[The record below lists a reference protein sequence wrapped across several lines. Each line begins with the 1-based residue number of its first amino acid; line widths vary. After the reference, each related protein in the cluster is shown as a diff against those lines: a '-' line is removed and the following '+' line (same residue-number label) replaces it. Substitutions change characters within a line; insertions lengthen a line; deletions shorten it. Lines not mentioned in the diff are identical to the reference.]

1 MSQTQTQTESCESC
15 GSLLDITGAP
25 IFAERTCPVCSE
37 QIHVNRQFDHF
48 ELLKIMGQGGQGT
61 VFRAKDTT
69 LDRLV
74 ALKILRSEH
83 ASDPVFVRQFEHE
96 ARLTAS
102 IAHPNVVR
110 VYSFGARDG
119 HVFLAME
126 LVDGGT
132 LDGLMERTGRIPEA
146 QALQVGIEIAQGLR
160 AGFEKGLIHR
170 DVKPGNMLFGADG
183 TAKIVDFGLAVVMEH
198 EAQAAGEIWGTPYY
212 IPPERLQR
220 LQEDFRADL
229 YSLGGSLFHAIAGRP
244 PFEAKDASHVA
255 LKHLSSHAASIQA
268 FAPDVSNAT
277 AYVINRSL
285 LKNRDERQASYDEFI
300 KQLQFARDEVLARD
314 RAGGRTPKKARVV
327 MEDPSANQTM
337 GRVMLVTFGVIL
349 IGLVVGGIMIFN
361 ALKKDDGAV
370 EAVLSGPATL
380 EAFGPGWGE
389 AKEALLGNDWTKAS
403 VAFSA
408 LAAKHP
414 VKSQQHDWA
423 VVHQALSEQFR
434 LGGDA
439 AGKVLGR
446 LPDSSTQ
453 LKKFFREQIR
463 PHLTDSMR
471 IRAADK
477 TAFNKS
483 NHEALGA
490 LFLALRNYEL
500 GHVEDARAFFRQFT
514 ALTPDS
520 NVAWLADYR
529 KLAKPYEDELVALD
543 LAAGAWKSAQNDRE
557 RTTALAALRA
567 LPAKLRKESKLLANA
582 RQLIAEAEKRVAEDD
597 KRIAEAAK
605 RAAAELAEKNKGNFA
620 FKATATASASNKNET
635 PDKAVDGNPATFWS
649 AGGSGEKWLAVAL
662 GGPKPIS
669 RWVVHTASSAGG
681 KPEQDLSDF
690 KLQRSDD
697 GKTWA
702 DVDAVVENRCGVVD
716 RVVPPFTAA
725 HARILI
731 LKETRKPQDKV
742 AQIRGFALGA
752 AADQAR
758 ATYEPSQTV
767 ALRFST
773 ATPFVGGTIGD
784 VGAVGT
790 MQFDEKAGKFT
801 VKGSGQDIFGNADAF
816 QFVWQPVTGDCEIVA
831 RVASF
836 QGQNP
841 GAKAGLMI
849 RSDPAREATHASA
862 LLVPGGKLEFI
873 SRPEPNKPSKS
884 EAKQGL
890 PVPRWLKLV
899 RQGAVV
905 IGFESADGKDW
916 KEIGRAT
923 PAGLG
928 PSAFVGLAVCAR
940 DKGKLA
946 AAEFTDVRIQ
956 QTKP

>member
-15 GSLLDITGAP
+15 GSLLDITGAS

-37 QIHVNRQFDHF
+37 QIRVNRQFDHYQ
-48 ELLKIMGQGGQGT
+48 LLAIMGQGGQGT

-83 ASDPVFVRQFEHE
+83 AGDPVFVKQFEHE

-102 IAHPNVVR
+102 INHPNVVR
-110 VYSFGARDG
+110 VYSFGAREG

-132 LDGLMERTGRIPEA
+132 LDGLMERIGRIPEA

-183 TAKIVDFGLAVVMEH
+183 TAKIVDFGLAVFMEH

-277 AYVINRSL
+277 AYVINRAL
-285 LKNRDERQASYDEFI
+285 LKNRDERQSSYDEFI
-300 KQLQFARDEVLARD
+300 KQLQFAREEVLARD

-327 MEDPSANQTM
+327 MEDAGASQAM
-337 GRVMLVTFGVIL
+337 GRVMLVAFGVLL
-349 IGLVVGGIMIFN
+349 IGLVVGGIMIFKS
-361 ALKKDDGAV
+361 LKGDDTVV
-370 EAVLSGPATL
+370 EGSQSGPATL
-380 EAFGPGWGE
+380 EGFGPGWGE
-389 AKEALLGNDWTKAS
+389 AKETLLRGDWTKAS
-403 VAFSA
+403 MAFSA
-408 LAAKHP
+408 LAVKHP
-414 VKSQQHDWA
+414 VKSPQHDWA
-423 VVHQALSEQFR
+423 IVNEALSEQFR

-439 AGKVLGR
+439 AGRVLGR

-453 LKKFFREQIR
+453 LRKFFREQVR
-463 PHLTDSMR
+463 PNLTDSAR
-471 IRAADK
+471 IRVSAASG
-477 TAFNKS
+477 FNKS

-490 LFLALRNYEL
+490 LFLGLRAYEQ
-500 GHVEDARAFFRQFT
+500 GQVEEARAFFRQFT

-520 NVAWLADYR
+520 SVAWLADYR
-529 KLAKPYEDELVALD
+529 KLAKPYEDESLSLSM
-543 LAAGAWKSAQNDRE
+543 AADAWKNAKNAGE
-557 RTTALAALRA
+557 RSLAFAALRGV
-567 LPAKLRKESKLLANA
+567 PDKLRKDSKLLPKA
-582 RQLIAEAEKRVAEDD
+582 RQLIAEAEKLVATET
-597 KRIAEAAK
+597 AE
-605 RAAAELAEKNKGNFA
+605 RNKANLA
-620 FKATATASASNKNET
+620 FKAAATATA
-635 PDKAVDGNPATFWS
+635 
-649 AGGSGEKWLAVAL
+649 
-662 GGPKPIS
+662 
-669 RWVVHTASSAGG
+669 
-681 KPEQDLSDF
+681 
-690 KLQRSDD
+690 
-697 GKTWA
+697 
-702 DVDAVVENRCGVVD
+702 
-716 RVVPPFTAA
+716 
-725 HARILI
+725 
-731 LKETRKPQDKV
+731 
-742 AQIRGFALGA
+742 
-752 AADQAR
+752 
-758 ATYEPSQTV
+758 
-767 ALRFST
+767 
-773 ATPFVGGTIGD
+773 IGD
-784 VGAVGT
+784 VGTAGT

-816 QFVWQPVTGDCEIVA
+816 QFISQPMAGNFEIVA
-831 RVASF
+831 RVASL

-849 RSDPAREATHASA
+849 RSALAKEASHASA
-862 LLVPGGKLEFI
+862 LSVPGGKLEFI
-873 SRPEPNKPSKS
+873 SRLEPNKASKS
-884 EAKQGL
+884 DAKQNL
-890 PVPRWLKLV
+890 PLPRWLKLA

-905 IGFESADGKDW
+905 IGYESGDGKAW
-916 KEIGRAT
+916 KEIGRAN

-928 PSAFVGLAVCAR
+928 TSAFVGLAVCAK
-940 DKGKLA
+940 DKGKMA
-946 AAEFTDVRIQ
+946 TAEFTDVRIQ